1 MAVREGVAQA
11 LQELVGVLEGLRM
24 ALVLEKQF
32 GPMIEIEECIVKVKK
47 RIDEACEK
55 YGIQLTDPHREMDLR
70 YWVYGRKGE
79 THGQE

>member
-1 MAVREGVAQA
+1 MAA
-11 LQELVGVLEGLRM
+11 LYELLGVLEGLRM
-24 ALVLEKQF
+24 ALALEKQF

-47 RIDEACEK
+47 RIDDACTK
-55 YGIQLTDPHREMDLR
+55 YAIQLTDPHREMDLR